1 LSGPDQGRDRAPTR
15 VPVSSA
21 RWRRAL
27 KWLAL
32 AVAITAAFAI
42 VATVPHRL
50 LLGAPSARNLRRFLS
65 IAFLDALLV
74 AYSMAV
80 AAAIIGTVA
89 LALAHAALHG
99 PWLTASARGQT
110 WVRVLSLCISLWLG
124 LVLLETG
131 AWGWSLWLRRR
142 PRLPDISSRGSDAA
156 ISHDPTKAS
165 ASQEHPQ
172 LPTQFPNPAKATAL
186 AASSRAIR
194 ILVIGE
200 SSARGEPYHPWL
212 SAGQIVAWRLKDVF
226 PGRPVEL
233 DIWAMGGATL
243 ELMHDKLASLT
254 YRPDALL
261 VYVGHNEFSAR
272 YPWMRQFDYYRDDQP
287 QSAVT
292 AGLEWL
298 MAIARYSPLCR
309 LALETRERQQV
320 AIQPERVVTRELI
333 DRPVCTQEE
342 AETIRSDFLRRLEA
356 IAAYCDTIGT
366 LPVFV
371 IPPSNDS
378 GFDPTRSVLVCDI
391 PKAARV
397 TFARSVARARALEG
411 KEPALALQLERELSE
426 RHPEFAELHFRL
438 ARLLEQ
444 AGLWDEARMHYAQ
457 ARELDAMPL
466 RCPEPLRQAFRQVAS
481 AHPSV
486 LLVDGPRV
494 FESQSAHGIVGDPFF
509 HDAQHPNLRG
519 YAILAEQ
526 ILHQLAAR
534 RAFGWPEGVP
544 APLLDLE
551 ACARHFRI
559 DAVRWEEVCRREA
572 WFFEATAYIRF
583 DPRFRTDRAK
593 AYLRAAAAIHSGCD
607 PAAALVPGWPLPPR
621 PASSRRIP
629 NRVR

>member
-1 LSGPDQGRDRAPTR
+1 MSGPDHGRDRAPTR
-15 VPVSSA
+15 VPLSSA

-27 KWLAL
+27 KWLVPT
-32 AVAITAAFAI
+32 VAITAAFVILAI
-42 VATVPHRL
+42 VPHWL
-50 LLGAPSARNLRRFLS
+50 FLGAPSARDLRRFLS
-65 IAFLDALLV
+65 IAFLDALVV
-74 AYSMAV
+74 AYGLAV
-80 AAAIIGTVA
+80 AAAIIGAVA
-89 LALAHAALHG
+89 LAWGHAFLRGH
-99 PWLTASARGQT
+99 WLLASARGQT
-110 WVRVLSLCISLWLG
+110 RGRLLLLCISLWLG

-142 PRLPDISSRGSDAA
+142 PQLPDVSSSVSDAG
-156 ISHDPTKAS
+156 IRHDPTKAS
-165 ASQEHPQ
+165 AGQEHPR
-172 LPTQFPNPAKATAL
+172 LPTQFPNPAPAR

-212 SAGQIVAWRLKDVF
+212 SAGQIVAWRLQDVF

-233 DIWAMGGATL
+233 DVWAKGGATL
-243 ELMHDKLASLT
+243 ELMHNKLASLT
-254 YRPDALL
+254 YRPEALL

-287 QSAVT
+287 QSAV
-292 AGLEWL
+292 AFGLESL
-298 MAIARYSPLCR
+298 TAIARFSPLCR

-320 AIQPERVVTRELI
+320 GIQPERVVTRELI
-333 DRPVCTQEE
+333 DRPVCTPEE
-342 AETIRSDFLRRLEA
+342 AEAIRSDFLRRLET

-366 LPVFV
+366 MPVFV

-378 GFDPTRSVLVCDI
+378 GFDPNRSVLTCDTS
-391 PKAARV
+391 KAARV
-397 TFARSVARARALEG
+397 AFARSVARARALEG
-411 KEPALALQLERELSE
+411 KEPILALERESELSE

-519 YAILAEQ
+519 YAILAEE

-534 RAFGWPEGVP
+534 RAFGWPAGVS

-551 ACARHFRI
+551 ACARHFQI

-572 WFFEATAYIRF
+572 WFFEATAYIRY

-607 PAAALVPGWPLPPR
+607 PAAALIPGWPLPPK
-621 PASSRRIP
+621 PAPSRRIP